1 MQKIIRHS
9 FAKLNFDNL
18 PDCLSPLNRISY
30 DKFLYGDKNCYS
42 IENALSSVFPIN
54 DSYGYATLEYVGSR
68 IVKKAISCK
77 ACRIKNVSYVAK
89 LYMTVRLILFDA
101 DKQGQFDEV
110 KNANSKKSIKLVKEE
125 ELYVCDIP
133 IMNDDNYFII
143 DGVEKVVVSQV
154 HKSPGVFFKKETK
167 KNDSVFDYVATIV
180 PYAGS
185 RIEFIYSSDGGIYF
199 RVDKEKKLS
208 IYYLFSILTLSRNE
222 IASSF
227 YTPLELKVE
236 NDGLC
241 SFKLD
246 LKDVVGSNLGFNIR
260 NENGDVLLKKDT
272 IVSRFLIRKIDK
284 NGKFYCKFDD
294 LEGQFLYCDLNV
306 GDDVLPA
313 MTCLT
318 SDILDDIRVACK
330 KEQEISIVN
339 CNDKLFDKAIMNIVD
354 SNSNA
359 GTKNSLSNVFNT
371 LRTKSFYTNDDP
383 VKAFAELFL
392 SSSTRY
398 NLMSVGRY
406 KLNSVLEVNVPE
418 NVLFLTKEDLMACI
432 KKLIEFKNG
441 TLSVDSIDSLTNRR
455 VRDVGEI
462 VYNVLYTG
470 ASRMAKN
477 TSDRLN
483 QVTLDNVVPS
493 DILQVMPI
501 SKRIRDFFLVSEFCQ
516 YMEQNNLLSE
526 LTHLRKLSATGAGGI
541 RKNSKAADARDIHP
555 THYGRICPIET
566 PDGANIGLVTS
577 LACYA
582 KINKYGFIQTPYRK
596 VVNGVITDKVEYLD
610 ASEEKK
616 YKIACASR
624 DIVKLS
630 PDSDKMVSARY
641 NEDFILVPRNELDY
655 IDVSSCQIT
664 SMMAMFVPFLE
675 SNDTARALMG
685 CNMQRQAVPLLF
697 KEAPVVATGFEKKVA
712 METNQVL
719 KSKSDGEVYYVDAD
733 KIVVSNSGYLSCN
746 FDKNDEDS
754 QDFAEIYDLV
764 TFNKT
769 NQNTLRHQKPIV
781 RIGEKVKKGQILA
794 DCASTCNGE
803 VSIGKNI
810 LLAFLP
816 WNGYNYEDSVVISR
830 RLVSDDKFTSL
841 HIEEFDI
848 SVRDTANGA
857 EEITRDILGV
867 SAKKT
872 RHLDETGIVRV
883 GANVVAGDILV
894 GKVIPSGE
902 GVLSSEEKL
911 LKAVFGDST
920 LQKKNE
926 SLYVPVGISGTV
938 VDVQILTRRG
948 DEKDARALQV
958 ERDEILK
965 CEAKKN
971 NKLLLLEK
979 IIAEKLHD
987 LLGGHSVKKDNKSYV
1002 FEDLE
1007 SLKLS
1012 DKFNLQI
1019 SDTKL
1024 QAELKSV
1031 HNFYTKV
1038 KKKIEDEYV
1047 SEVEGIMDGDVLPDG
1062 VLKVIK
1068 VFVAIKSRLQP
1079 GDKISGRHGNKGV
1092 ISRCVAVEDMP
1103 YMEDGTPIDLVFSPV
1118 SVPGRMNIGQILE
1131 THLGLLSY
1139 KIGRKIDEI
1148 LEKKNAVEG
1157 IKKILLDVSSDKEF
1171 SKFVSNATD
1180 NEIIDLGR
1188 QYKDGLF
1195 FETPIFD
1202 GAKIEDF
1209 DRMAEKLGI
1218 DKSLQMTLYDGLT
1231 GEPFDRKV
1239 TVGYMYILK
1248 LHHLVDEKVHARST
1262 GKYNLVTQQPIG
1274 GRANNGGQRF
1284 GEMEC
1289 WALQAYGAAYTL
1301 QEVLTVK
1308 SDDVRGREE
1317 MYNAIIANN
1326 TRFVSGIPETFNILC
1341 REIRSLGM
1349 DIEIGFDN

>member
-1 MQKIIRHS
+1 MQGIIRHS

-30 DKFLYGDKNCYS
+30 DNFLYGGRDCYS
-42 IENALSSVFPIN
+42 IDNALSSVFPIN
-54 DSYGYATLEYVGSR
+54 DSYGYAKLEYVSSR
-68 IVKKAISCK
+68 IVKKAISCEV
-77 ACRIKNVSYVAK
+77 CRVKNISYVAK

-101 DKQGQFDEV
+101 HDHEKEKKLENGS
-110 KNANSKKSIKLVKEE
+110 SKKMIKLVKEE

-133 IMNDDNYFII
+133 IMNDNNFFVI
-143 DGVEKVVVSQV
+143 DGVEKVVVSQI
-154 HKSPGVFFKKETK
+154 HRAPGVFFKKKMK
-167 KNDSVFDYVATIV
+167 KGDSVFDYSATII

-185 RIEFIYSSDGGIYF
+185 RIEFIYSSDGFIYF
-199 RVDKEKKLS
+199 KIDKEKKMSL
-208 IYYLFSILTLSRNE
+208 YHLFSVLSMSKNK
-222 IASSF
+222 IASCF
-227 YTPLELKVE
+227 YTPLELEVE
-236 NDGLC
+236 SHELC
-241 SFKLD
+241 ALNLN
-246 LKDVVGSNLGFNIR
+246 LKDVVGANLGFNIR
-260 NENGDVLLKKDT
+260 DEKGDVLLSKGT
-272 IVSRFLIRKIDK
+272 VVSRFLIRKFDK
-284 NGKFYCKFDD
+284 SNKFYCKIDD
-294 LEGQFLYCDLNV
+294 LEGQFLYEDINI
-306 GDDVLPA
+306 GNNILPA

-318 SDILDDIRVACK
+318 ADVLEGIKKTVKKGQTIKIL
-330 KEQEISIVN
+330 N
-339 CNDKLFDKAIMNIVD
+339 CNDKFFDTAVVNIL
-354 SNSNA
+354 NSNA
-359 GTKNSLSNVFNT
+359 NVANDSSLSSIYGK
-371 LRTKSFYTNDDP
+371 LRTRSVRINDDP
-383 VKAFAELFL
+383 AKAFSELFF
-392 SSSTRY
+392 SKSRY
-398 NLMSVGRY
+398 NLMPVGRY
-406 KLNSVLEVNVPE
+406 KLNSVLGVNASE
-418 NVLFLTKEDLMACI
+418 ECLTLTEEDLIACV
-432 KKLIEFKNG
+432 KKLIEYKNG
-441 TLSVDSIDSLTNRR
+441 TLTVDSVDSLTNRR

-483 QVTLDNVVPS
+483 TVILDNTVPS
-493 DILQVMPI
+493 ELLQVAQI
-501 SKRIRDFFLVSEFCQ
+501 SKRIRDFFLVSELCQ

-526 LTHLRKLSATGAGGI
+526 LTHIRKLSALGAGGI
-541 RKNSKAADARDIHP
+541 TKDSATADVRDIHP

-566 PDGANIGLVTS
+566 PDGSSIGLVTS

-596 VVNGVITDKVEYLD
+596 VVNGVITNEVEYLD
-610 ASEEKK
+610 ACDEKK
-616 YKIACASR
+616 FKIACASR
-624 DIVKLS
+624 DIVSLP
-630 PDSDKMVSARY
+630 PDSNKMVSARY
-641 NEDFILVPRNELDY
+641 NEDFTLVPRSELDY
-655 IDVSSCQIT
+655 VDVSSCQIT

-697 KEAPVVATGFEKKVA
+697 KEAPVVATGFERKVA
-712 METNQVL
+712 METNQVI
-719 KSKSDGEVYYVDAD
+719 KAKGDGYVHYVDAD
-733 KIVVSNSGYLSCN
+733 RIIVANSDCLLN
-746 FDKNDEDS
+746 EVNENNENKQN
-754 QDFAEIYDLV
+754 FAEIYDLV
-764 TFNKT
+764 TFDKT

-781 RIGEKVKKGQILA
+781 GIGERVKKGQALA

-872 RHLDETGIVRV
+872 RYLDETGIVQI
-883 GANVVAGDILV
+883 GANVVAGDVLV
-894 GKVIPSGE
+894 GKVVPSGE

-911 LKAVFGDST
+911 LKAVFGDNA

-948 DEKDARALQV
+948 DVKDARALQI
-958 ERDEILK
+958 EREEILK
-965 CEAKKN
+965 CEIRKN
-971 NKLLLLEK
+971 NKLSLLEDIVAKK
-979 IIAEKLHD
+979 INI
-987 LLGGHSVKKDNKSYV
+987 LLSGTSVKKNGKSYV
-1002 FEDLE
+1002 FEELK
-1007 SLKLS
+1007 SLKLL

-1019 SDTKL
+1019 SDVKIQT
-1024 QAELKSV
+1024 ELKSIY
-1031 HNFYTKV
+1031 NFYTKV
-1038 KKKIEDEYV
+1038 KDRIEDEYI
-1047 SEVEGIMDGDVLPDG
+1047 SEVEEKMDGDVLPDG
-1062 VLKVIK
+1062 VLKIVK
-1068 VFVAIKSRLQP
+1068 VFVAVKSRLQP

-1131 THLGLLSY
+1131 THLGLISY
-1139 KIGRKIDEI
+1139 KIGKKIDEI
-1148 LEKKNAVEG
+1148 LEKKNAAEG
-1157 IKKILLDVSSDKEF
+1157 IKKILTDISSDQEF
-1171 SKFVSNATD
+1171 SKFVSQATD
-1180 NEIIDLGR
+1180 DEIVQLGQ
-1188 QYKDGLF
+1188 QYKTGLL

-1202 GAKIEDF
+1202 GARIADF

-1218 DKSLQMTLYDGLT
+1218 DRSLQLTLYDGLT

-1248 LHHLVDEKVHARST
+1248 LHHLVDEKIHARST
-1262 GKYNLVTQQPIG
+1262 GKYNLLTQQPIG

-1317 MYNAIIANN
+1317 MYNAIVAND
-1326 TRFVSGIPETFNILC
+1326 TRFMSGIPETFNILC